1 MDTTNYTTIES
12 KVAAAILERKV
23 GSIEIDGVTYE
34 IAPPSLATLIL
45 VSEIIS
51 TLPTFE
57 SLDKKQWLDIVAHYA
72 KDFKPLG
79 DIAAVLILG
88 AKNLTEKRERIIEH
102 RKLFGLLKR
111 REKVVETIDRKS
123 ELANAILLNV
133 RPSVL
138 NDMIIERL
146 KQNEAASF
154 FATITSLSAVNILK
168 PTKEE
173 VIN

>member
-1 MDTTNYTTIES
+1 MNDKTTIES
-12 KVAAAILERKV
+12 KVAATILERN
-23 GSIEIDGVTYE
+23 ITFEIDGEKYE

-57 SLDKKQWLDIVAHYA
+57 NLDKKQWLDIVAHHA

-79 DIAAVLILG
+79 EIAAVLILG
-88 AKNLTEKRERIIEH
+88 AKNLTEER
-102 RKLFGLLKR
+102 KFFGLIKR
-111 REKVVETIDRKS
+111 RKKVVEIIDRKS

-133 RPSVL
+133 RPSEL

-154 FATITSLSAVNILK
+154 FAIITSLSAVNILK
-168 PTKEE
+168 PTKAE
-173 VIN
+173 VIS

>member
-1 MDTTNYTTIES
+1 MENNFTTIES

-23 GSIEIDGVTYE
+23 GSIKIEGVTYE

-45 VSEIIS
+45 VSETIS
-51 TLPTFE
+51 TLPTFDK
-57 SLDKKQWLDIVAHYA
+57 LDKSQWLDIVAHYA
-72 KDFKPLG
+72 KDYKPLG
-79 DIAAVLILG
+79 DIAAILILG
-88 AKNLTEKRERIIEH
+88 AKNLTEKRELIIEK
-102 RKLFGLLKR
+102 RRFFGLLKR
-111 REKVVETIDRKS
+111 RVKVVETIDRKA
-123 ELANAILLNV
+123 ELANALLLNV

-138 NDMIIERL
+138 NDTIIERL

-168 PTKEE
+168 PTKAE

>member
-1 MDTTNYTTIES
+1 MNDKTTIES
-12 KVAAAILERKV
+12 KVAATILERN
-23 GSIEIDGVTYE
+23 ITFEIDGEKYE

-57 SLDKKQWLDIVAHYA
+57 NLDKKQWLDIVAHHA

-79 DIAAVLILG
+79 EIAAVLILG
-88 AKNLTEKRERIIEH
+88 AKNLTE
-102 RKLFGLLKR
+102 R
-111 REKVVETIDRKS
+111 REKIIEERKFFGLIKRRKKVVEIIDRKS

-133 RPSVL
+133 RPSEL

-154 FATITSLSAVNILK
+154 FAIITSLSAVNILK
-168 PTKEE
+168 PTKAE
-173 VIN
+173 VIS